1 MATIAD
7 ISNALGDYMLKGW
20 VLTDQACPTPG
31 CTVPLVRSPRGR
43 TPVTNI
49 CVKCGENA
57 SKAVDN
63 PTSSNASTSESHVSR
78 SLTPP
83 TEVSEIPESPVF
95 APIEESEQS
104 RRRREQS
111 DRASEQI
118 GKKLLQ
124 GWAMLGDECPNE
136 SCYGVPLVRR
146 PKAGGEKDPRKEC
159 VICGKVYVTEV
170 DWAGRETLVPYGS
183 NTESEQKSQAVA
195 QSASASSAKESAATD
210 IVQHFSSPF
219 GRQENHVGENQR
231 HSRVMPA
238 NVPPSDIT
246 ATAKPSSSGV
256 SPSEGLYDQTSA
268 ALQQSLRALSTKL
281 MSFGPYAEPSSIGA
295 TADAISKVALA
306 LVNLQPLQQ
315 NQTRMH

>member
-20 VLTDQACPTPG
+20 VLTDQSCPTPG

-43 TPVTNI
+43 TPVTTI

-83 TEVSEIPESPVF
+83 TGVSEIPDSPVF
-95 APIEESEQS
+95 APIEESEKS

-111 DRASEQI
+111 DRASEEI

-195 QSASASSAKESAATD
+195 QSASASSAKESAAT
-210 IVQHFSSPF
+210 Q
-219 GRQENHVGENQR
+219 GENQR